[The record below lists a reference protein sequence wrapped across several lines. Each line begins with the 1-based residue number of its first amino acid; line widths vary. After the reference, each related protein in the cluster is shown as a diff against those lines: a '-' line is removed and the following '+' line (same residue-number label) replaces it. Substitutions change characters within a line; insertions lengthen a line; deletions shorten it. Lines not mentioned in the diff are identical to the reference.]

1 MLNLQQICLFGQIQ
15 TSETGGRLY
24 SDTIPY
30 GVCSLVILSFN
41 FFMASTHNQYY
52 LQNLL
57 AWQA

>member
-24 SDTIPY
+24 SDNIPY

-57 AWQA
+57 A